1 VNTLRPFFK
10 LQPPVAFALSPPITH
25 THTHHASHTMAGKQP
40 PTTSSYLSSPI
51 PSPRDAHT
59 TTALLLDSHANSS
72 LTDDIRRSGRAN
84 KGHHTKN
91 QDLFD
96 EPQPPTK
103 SKSKGKGDKKAKSQ
117 SARSES
123 TQSGAQQDAEPDDE
137 EEEEAIIRCVCGDQR
152 DIRGRQMICCDNCS
166 AWQHVKCLG
175 LQEGEHW
182 NEDSTTY
189 FCEQCKPADHVDLL
203 AAMARGEKPW
213 NRKKGSKAA
222 KLKSRPSDVHS
233 ETAPETPVKPEKA
246 EKLEKAE
253 KPEKPEKPQK
263 LEVPKVPTP
272 QATTPVQAPAPA
284 PVPVSVPAPP
294 APTPAPVETAKEVP
308 LETSNGHQEPKV
320 GIVLSNCTNNADL
333 STQKTNKETPKSQP
347 HSPLGEKRGQ
357 DAIVEKETSK
367 PKRRKSS
374 THAAAQPVQP
384 VTAKDP
390 STLPDKQRL
399 LVVRVVE
406 TLSTMIKQA
415 SDAGKYR
422 IPDGATPSSIATRL
436 ALEINHAAINHHGE
450 PTDNASPYVLQFR
463 SIIFN
468 AKKNSIIVDRLL
480 SGSLDAEELAIMSAE
495 EMASEEKQQ
504 EYAAMRE
511 ANEKQMVLTEVAGPR
526 LRKTHKGEEIVEPEE
541 NIADHEFRPPE
552 RRDRENEEE
561 ARPMDPPSPHRDE
574 QTTVELPED
583 IGQRA
588 PLSVD
593 TSGTPTDSTRR
604 PSTSFDINSVFSQV
618 KSPHKDQATFIQRRQ
633 SSIRV
638 HDKPQEGPG
647 DDADIDRLLK
657 DEDNDVEM
665 TGYSADPTIVWQ
677 GTLDMQTMGP
687 FDAAARFVAG
697 GDFGQVVP
705 WTELLSSK
713 LPIQGRIESQRGNE
727 YIQGLATS
735 ETHDIGVLSISPIT
749 PEGRIVMDHLYKYF
763 HPRDRWGVVPVEKL
777 GNETMRDLYVIP
789 IEPGG
794 SNLPPFL
801 DMLEYCTIETPRKE
815 YMILLALVAK
825 LPDVRPQLPP
835 TQHFERYP
843 ASDISAGQV
852 AHSTPTPQGNGPNG
866 PNPHGPQYSPM
877 TSNFSPAQYGNQFA
891 PPNQLQYG
899 HLQHQYNNG
908 SPPQAQNQHQ
918 QAPIHNGPPQHH
930 QIPRALDILQG
941 FIDAPVVVQLLGAEP
956 PPTEDQLMNIRHIV
970 ERVPEARTSLDV
982 FVEEMT
988 RKVQN
993 GGDTQMQ
1000 G

>member
-1 VNTLRPFFK
+1 
-10 LQPPVAFALSPPITH
+10 
-25 THTHHASHTMAGKQP
+25 MAGKQTL
-40 PTTSSYLSSPI
+40 TTSSHMSSRI
-51 PSPRDAHT
+51 PFSHDAHST
-59 TTALLLDSHANSS
+59 SASCLHSHANGS

-96 EPQPPTK
+96 EPAALPKP
-103 SKSKGKGDKKAKSQ
+103 KSKGKNDKKGKSQ

-123 TQSGAQQDAEPDDE
+123 AQSGAQQEPEPEPEDE
-137 EEEEAIIRCVCGDQR
+137 EDEEAIIRCVCGDQR
-152 DIRGRQMICCDNCS
+152 DIRGRQMICCDSCS

-189 FCEQCKPADHVDLL
+189 FCEQCKPEDHVELL

-222 KLKSRPSDVHS
+222 KPKSRPSDVHS
-233 ETAPETPVKPEKA
+233 EAAPETPVKPEKI
-246 EKLEKAE
+246 EKS
-253 KPEKPEKPQK
+253 QK
-263 LEVPKVPTP
+263 LDVNNAPTP
-272 QATTPVQAPAPA
+272 QEPTPVQAPAP
-284 PVPVSVPAPP
+284 VPAPP
-294 APTPAPVETAKEVP
+294 APTPVPAETSNEAP
-308 LETSNGHQEPKV
+308 LETSNGHHEPKV
-320 GIVLSNCTNNADL
+320 GRGLPNPANKADL
-333 STQKTNKETPKSQP
+333 LTQKPKKETPKSQP

-357 DAIVEKETSK
+357 DAIVEKEISK

-374 THAAAQPVQP
+374 THATAQPVQP
-384 VTAKDP
+384 VMATDP
-390 STLPDKQRL
+390 ATLPDKQRL
-399 LVVRVVE
+399 LVVRVIE
-406 TLSTMIKQA
+406 TLSAMIKQA
-415 SDAGKYR
+415 ADNGKYR

-436 ALEINHAAINHHGE
+436 ALEIDHAAINHHGE

-504 EYAAMRE
+504 QYAAMRE

-541 NIADHEFRPPE
+541 NMADHEFRPPE

-561 ARPMDPPSPHRDE
+561 LRPMDPPSPTRDGE
-574 QTTVELPED
+574 TTVELPED

-593 TSGTPTDSTRR
+593 TTAAETDSTRR
-604 PSTSFDINSVFSQV
+604 PSTNFDINSVFSQV
-618 KSPHKDQATFIQRRQ
+618 KSPHKDPTTFLQRRQ

-638 HDKPQEGPG
+638 HEKPQDGPG

-705 WTELLSSK
+705 WTELLSSR

-843 ASDISAGQV
+843 AGEIAAGQV
-852 AHSTPTPQGNGPNG
+852 GHPTPTPQGNGPNG
-866 PNPHGPQYSPM
+866 PNPHGPQYSPVAP
-877 TSNFSPAQYGNQFA
+877 NFSPAQYGNQFS
-891 PPNQLQYG
+891 PPNQPQYG
-899 HLQHQYNNG
+899 QHQPHYNNG
-908 SPPQAQNQHQ
+908 STPQVQNQHQ
-918 QAPIHNGPPQHH
+918 QPLIHNGPPRHH
-930 QIPRALDILQG
+930 QIPRAIEILG
-941 FIDAPVVVQLLGAEP
+941 EFIDAPVVVQLLGAEP
-956 PPTEDQLMNIRHIV
+956 PPTEEQLMNIRHIV
-970 ERVPEARTSLDV
+970 ERVPNARMNLDV

>member
-1 VNTLRPFFK
+1 
-10 LQPPVAFALSPPITH
+10 
-25 THTHHASHTMAGKQP
+25 MAGKQT
-40 PTTSSYLSSPI
+40 PTTSSHLSLRL
-51 PSPRDAHT
+51 PSPPPQRGAHST
-59 TTALLLDSHANSS
+59 HALLLNGLANTS

-96 EPQPPTK
+96 EPPPPTK
-103 SKSKGKGDKKAKSQ
+103 SKSKGRGDKKAKSQ

-123 TQSGAQQDAEPDDE
+123 TQSGAQQDPEAEEE

-182 NEDSTTY
+182 NEESTTY
-189 FCEQCKPADHVDLL
+189 FCEQCKPADHVELL

-233 ETAPETPVKPEKA
+233 EAGPETPVKLEKVDKPV
-246 EKLEKAE
+246 KLEKVD
-253 KPEKPEKPQK
+253 KPQK

-272 QATTPVQAPAPA
+272 QASTPVQPLTPVQPPTPAQPPTPVQASTPVQPPTPVQAP
-284 PVPVSVPAPP
+284 VPAPP
-294 APTPAPVETAKEVP
+294 APTPAPVETAKVVP

-320 GIVLSNCTNNADL
+320 RIVLSNCTNNADL
-333 STQKTNKETPKSQP
+333 STQKPNKETPKSQP

-357 DAIVEKETSK
+357 DAMAEKEISK

-384 VTAKDP
+384 VSVADP
-390 STLPDKQRL
+390 ATLPDKQRL

-406 TLSTMIKQA
+406 MLSSMIKQA

-450 PTDNASPYVLQFR
+450 PTDNVSPYVLQFR

-504 EYAAMRE
+504 QYAAMRE

-561 ARPMDPPSPHRDE
+561 ARPMDPPSPNRDG

-618 KSPHKDQATFIQRRQ
+618 KSPHKDQATFLQRRQ

-657 DEDNDVEM
+657 DEENDVEM

-697 GDFGQVVP
+697 GDLGQVVP
-705 WTELLSSK
+705 WAELLSSR

-727 YIQGLATS
+727 YIQSLATS

-777 GNETMRDLYVIP
+777 GNEITRDLYVIP

-815 YMILLALVAK
+815 YMILLALVVK

-843 ASDISAGQV
+843 TSEIAAGQV
-852 AHSTPTPQGNGPNG
+852 AHPTPTPQGNGPNG
-866 PNPHGPQYSPM
+866 PNPHAPQYSPM
-877 TSNFSPAQYGNQFA
+877 ASNFSPAQYGNQFA
-891 PPNQLQYG
+891 PPNQPQYG
-899 HLQHQYNNG
+899 QPHPQYNNG
-908 SPPQAQNQHQ
+908 SPLQGHNQNQ

-956 PPTEDQLMNIRHIV
+956 PPTEEQLMNIRHIV